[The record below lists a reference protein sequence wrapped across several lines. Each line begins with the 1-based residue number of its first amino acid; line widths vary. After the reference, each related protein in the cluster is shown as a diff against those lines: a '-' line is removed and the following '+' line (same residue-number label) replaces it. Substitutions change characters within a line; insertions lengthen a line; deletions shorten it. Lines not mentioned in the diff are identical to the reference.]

1 MTRRYRPANGAE
13 GIEFAARFC
22 TRCAFDTEDLDEE
35 DGCPIAAD
43 ALAYDVNDDTFPKE
57 WVQDVKDGPRCTAFM
72 ERIPGQPKLDVR
84 AVGRIRDAYQSLP
97 RDPVTGRPVIA

>member
-1 MTRRYRPANGAE
+1 MRRYRPANGTE

-22 TRCAFDTEDLDEE
+22 ARCAFDAEDLDEQ

-43 ALAYDVNDDTFPKE
+43 AVVYEVNEPGFPKE
-57 WVQDVKDGPRCTAFM
+57 WVQDEPCGPRCTAFL
-72 ERIPGQPKLDVR
+72 ERIPGEPMKDVR
-84 AVGRIRDAYQSLP
+84 AVAQIREVYEGLR

>member
-1 MTRRYRPANGAE
+1 MRKYRPANGAE

-22 TRCAFDTEDLDEE
+22 ERCAFDSEDLDAQ

-43 ALAYDVNDDTFPKE
+43 TFAYEVNDPAYPKE
-57 WVQDVKDGPRCTAFM
+57 WVQDEPGGPRCTAFM
-72 ERIPGQPKLDVR
+72 ERVPGMPMLDVR
-84 AVGRIRDAYQSLP
+84 AVANIRKAYDALP